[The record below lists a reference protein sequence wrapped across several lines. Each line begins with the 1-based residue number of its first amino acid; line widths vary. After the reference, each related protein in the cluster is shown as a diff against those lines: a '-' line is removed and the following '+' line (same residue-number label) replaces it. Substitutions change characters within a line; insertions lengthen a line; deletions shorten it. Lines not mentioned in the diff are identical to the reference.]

1 LSARRGSHDVLLNSR
16 ASSWHGARTDLRRH
30 VTLSSSGD
38 YPDTPVDRNINTD
51 AGAGF
56 EVPPQ
61 EAGTDAADAGE
72 DGDS

>member
-1 LSARRGSHDVLLNSR
+1 MSRGHRRVIQWALVAALGTFAAACD
-16 ASSWHGARTDLRRH
+16 
-30 VTLSSSGD
+30 
-38 YPDTPVDRNINTD
+38 PDTPVDRNINTD